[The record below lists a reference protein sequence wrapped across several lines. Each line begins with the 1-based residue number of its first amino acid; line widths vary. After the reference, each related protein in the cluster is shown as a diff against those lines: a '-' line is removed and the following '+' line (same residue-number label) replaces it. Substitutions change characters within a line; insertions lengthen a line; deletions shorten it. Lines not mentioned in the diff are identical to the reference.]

1 MFRNFASWIIPIVKK
16 YAVPTLQSGAE
27 SIGRE
32 ALQSARNGAKDVLS
46 GVNAK
51 VSLNN
56 NLSKSID
63 ILKDK
68 AEKSLVGSGIKRKN
82 AF

>member
-1 MFRNFASWIIPIVKK
+1 
-16 YAVPTLQSGAE
+16 
-27 SIGRE
+27 
-32 ALQSARNGAKDVLS
+32 VLS